1 MTPYLLALLL
11 LSTLFTLKDC
21 FITLQRPSRLLLK
34 KWVTVDVSDIESIN
48 KLPVT
53 ILSGFLGAG
62 KTTLLQHI
70 LTSNHSGKRY
80 AVIVNDMSELNI
92 DGSLIQPHVK
102 HQSEKLVEMSNGCIC
117 CTLREDLLLEVS
129 NIAKLNE
136 YDHLIIESTGVSEPL
151 PVAET
156 FTFNINDIDNN
167 DEKIINDNSNF
178 TTLLDLA
185 NIDSMVTVVDAFNFR
200 KDMLK
205 ADDLHSRGLQAS
217 ENDTRT
223 ITDLL
228 VSQVEFASIIIL
240 NKCDLVSQNE
250 LKEVKSMIRSLNSEA
265 KIIESINSKI
275 NINEIIGSNSYNF
288 TKVSQSVAWLKAI
301 NSDEEH
307 TPETEEYGISSFVY
321 RARRPFHS
329 ERLMSFIE
337 NELGDDDDED
347 DDIKKKEND
356 NDNHNRQKV
365 LRSKGFFWLATRPE
379 EMMVWSQA
387 GGLFQLTPG
396 GNWWIDTPKM
406 HWPDDEESLKQIE
419 NDWDDEQGDRRQ
431 ELVFIGTNMQ
441 NKEEFIKRI
450 DHCLL
455 TDAEFKKGKDVWLS
469 YTDPFP
475 IIEEFEDNENNVEI
489 L

>member
-1 MTPYLLALLL
+1 MFVIAT
-11 LSTLFTLKDC
+11 SFTTLRSNRF
-21 FITLQRPSRLLLK
+21 LLK
-34 KWVTVDVSDIESIN
+34 KWVTTDISEVESTST

-70 LTSNHSGKRY
+70 LTSNHDGKRY

-102 HQSEKLVEMSNGCIC
+102 HQTEKLVEMSNGCIC

-156 FTFNINDIDNN
+156 FTFNINDIDESNELI
-167 DEKIINDNSNF
+167 DDNSNF
-178 TTLLDLA
+178 TSLLDLA

-205 ADDLHSRGLQAS
+205 ADDLHNRGLQAS

-228 VSQVEFASIIIL
+228 VSQVEFASIIVL

-250 LKEVKSMIRSLNSEA
+250 LKEVKTMIRSLNSEA
-265 KIIESINSKI
+265 KIIESINSNI

-301 NSDEEH
+301 NSDVEH

-329 ERLMSFIE
+329 ERLMNFIE
-337 NELGDDDDED
+337 NELGDE
-347 DDIKKKEND
+347 D
-356 NDNHNRQKV
+356 NDV
-365 LRSKGFFWLATRPE
+365 
-379 EMMVWSQA
+379 
-387 GGLFQLTPG
+387 
-396 GNWWIDTPKM
+396 
-406 HWPDDEESLKQIE
+406 DEEKREHINNKQK
-419 NDWDDEQGDRRQ
+419 N
-431 ELVFIGTNMQ
+431 
-441 NKEEFIKRI
+441 IKI
-450 DHCLL
+450 
-455 TDAEFKKGKDVWLS
+455 
-469 YTDPFP
+469 
-475 IIEEFEDNENNVEI
+475 
-489 L
+489 

>member
-1 MTPYLLALLL
+1 MTPSLLTSWVISAMFVIAT
-11 LSTLFTLKDC
+11 SFTTLRSNR
-21 FITLQRPSRLLLK
+21 ILLK
-34 KWVTVDVSDIESIN
+34 KWVTTDISEVESTN
-48 KLPVT
+48 TKLPVT

-70 LTSNHSGKRY
+70 LTSNHDGKRY

-102 HQSEKLVEMSNGCIC
+102 HQTEKLVEMSNGCIC

-156 FTFNINDIDNN
+156 FTFNINDIDESNELI
-167 DEKIINDNSNF
+167 DDNSNF
-178 TTLLDLA
+178 TSLLDLA

-205 ADDLHSRGLQAS
+205 ADDLHNRGLQAS

-228 VSQVEFASIIIL
+228 VSQVEFASIIVL

-250 LKEVKSMIRSLNSEA
+250 LKEVKTMIRSLNSEA
-265 KIIESINSKI
+265 KIIESINSNI

-301 NSDEEH
+301 NSDVEH

-329 ERLMSFIE
+329 ERLMNFIE
-337 NELGDDDDED
+337 NELGDE
-347 DDIKKKEND
+347 D
-356 NDNHNRQKV
+356 NDVDEEKRDHINNKQKI

-396 GNWWIDTPKM
+396 GNWWIDTPKNQ
-406 HWPDDEESLKQIE
+406 WPDDDASLKQIE
-419 NDWDDEQGDRRQ
+419 CDWDDEQGDRRQ

-441 NKEEFIKRI
+441 NEEFIKRI
-450 DHCLL
+450 DKCLL
-455 TDAEFKKGKDVWLS
+455 TDAEFKKGKNVWLS
-469 YTDPFP
+469 YEDPFP
-475 IIEEFEDNENNVEI
+475 IIEGYDDDEDNVEF
-489 L
+489 LN

>member
-1 MTPYLLALLL
+1 MTPYLLVLLL

-21 FITLQRPSRLLLK
+21 FITFQRPSRLLFK
-34 KWVTVDVSDIESIN
+34 KWVTADGSDIESIN

-205 ADDLHSRGLQAS
+205 ADDLHNRGLQAS

-307 TPETEEYGISSFVY
+307 IPETEEYGISSFVY

-337 NELGDDDDED
+337 NELGDDDEE

-356 NDNHNRQKV
+356 NNNHDRQKV

-396 GNWWIDTPKM
+396 GNWWIDTPKI

-450 DHCLL
+450 DQCLL
-455 TDAEFKKGKDVWLS
+455 TDAEFKKGKDIWLS

-475 IIEEFEDNENNVEI
+475 IIEDFEDNEDNVEI